1 MKESGHSS
9 DGGDKPIIIT
19 MEELHSHG
27 GTPPGWR
34 FRIPEGDVAGGRE
47 AFVKM
52 ECFACH
58 NIDGEKFPKKEK
70 DPAKVGPDLSGKGA
84 MHGDRAYFFESLI
97 NPNRV
102 IVKGPGYV
110 KEGNSIM
117 PSYADSMTLQEAVD
131 LVAYLKSLK
140 GGHKMGGV
148 KKNADHGGG
157 MKDMKKH

>member
-34 FRIPEGDVAGGRE
+34 FSIPEGDVAGGRE

-70 DPAKVGPDLSGKGA
+70 DPAKVGPDLSGMGLTCT
-84 MHGDRAYFFESLI
+84 GI
-97 NPNRV
+97 
-102 IVKGPGYV
+102 
-110 KEGNSIM
+110 
-117 PSYADSMTLQEAVD
+117 
-131 LVAYLKSLK
+131 
-140 GGHKMGGV
+140 GHISSSPLSTQTGLS
-148 KKNADHGGG
+148 
-157 MKDMKKH
+157 

>member
-1 MKESGHSS
+1 MAAINPLLSPWKSCTVTG
-9 DGGDKPIIIT
+9 
-19 MEELHSHG
+19 EL
-27 GTPPGWR
+27 PPGWR

-70 DPAKVGPDLSGKGA
+70 DPAKVGPDLSGMGA

-117 PSYADSMTLQEAVD
+117 PSYAVSMTLQEAVN

-140 GGHKMGGV
+140 GGIRWEG
-148 KKNADHGGG
+148 
-157 MKDMKKH
+157 